1 MNDMKLLHID
11 SSVLGPHSV
20 SRQVSAAI
28 VNRLRQATPGLEI
41 VYRDLTSTPLAH
53 LSGPYFAATQGA
65 APEPALLQDLAAGQ
79 AVLDEFVAADI
90 VVLGAPMYNFTIP
103 SQLKAWIDRI
113 LVAGKTFKYGAQ
125 GVEGLAGNKRVIVA
139 ISRGG
144 FYGGGTPAAVGEHL
158 ETYLRWVFGFIGIKS
173 PEFISADGIQI
184 GPEHREKAVANA
196 LEAASNLNAASSITA
211 QPAVARRQR
220 AGVAD
225 PVRS

>member
-1 MNDMKLLHID
+1 MKLLHID

-28 VNRLRQATPGLEI
+28 VERLRKATPDLAV

-53 LSGPYFAATQGA
+53 LSGSHLAAGQGA
-65 APEPALLQDLAAGQ
+65 VPDAALQQDLAAGQ
-79 AVLDEFVAADI
+79 AVLDEFLAADI

-113 LVAGKTFKYGAQ
+113 VVSGKTFKYGLQ
-125 GVEGLAGNKRVIVA
+125 GAEGLAGNKRIIVA

-144 FYGGGTPAAVGEHL
+144 FYGPGTPAAVGEHL
-158 ETYLRWVFGFIGIKS
+158 ETYLRWVFGFIGIQN

-184 GPEHREKAVANA
+184 GPEYREKALAGA
-196 LEAASNLNAASSITA
+196 LQAATNLHAA
-211 QPAVARRQR
+211 
-220 AGVAD
+220 
-225 PVRS
+225 